1 MQAQTKCLRCI
12 KHFFYDLKRQESNQ
26 MMSVLIILTKKHDV
40 IVVTEEANLSSEL
53 FYECNLVG
61 QLDH

>member
-1 MQAQTKCLRCI
+1 
-12 KHFFYDLKRQESNQ
+12 
-26 MMSVLIILTKKHDV
+26 MMSFLIILTKKHDG
-40 IVVTEEANLSSEL
+40 IVVMEEVKLSSEL